1 MLHIRGWPRWCRE
14 NVLHTHPCLSQYGI
28 EQVLS
33 TEDPTPSCQ
42 DTCLYSKRVDDDPEV
57 YFRTCLDKVNERMDG
72 VYLTEGFDRDGTVH
86 DDERILLTRLVRM
99 VANNF
104 MYEDNESD
112 DANKIKQEDDNENF
126 RSDET
131 PPKWLTEA
139 ERVLVKDH
147 QEQSFD
153 ENAIGSIDVLCGVIS
168 QNHCPPS
175 SPSTV
180 VTETTENADEDC
192 VVSEETP
199 KTTPE
204 PSPVETPKTTPGPFP
219 METTQFVT
227 STGSVVE
234 RVHGVLTPPLLT
246 YLAQQRASVL
256 SSASE
261 NKLVV
266 FKLGQRMCVGRLTI
280 DMMSY
285 DTLTATYKCEQ
296 HSVSGLAPTRRQGD
310 VSAMHTLARRR
321 YESR

>member
-14 NVLHTHPCLSQYGI
+14 NILHTHPCLSQYGI
-28 EQVLS
+28 EQVLGA
-33 TEDPTPSCQ
+33 EDPTPTCD
-42 DTCLYSKRVDDDPEV
+42 DTCLYSKKVNGDDPET
-57 YFRTCLDKVNERMDG
+57 YFRICLDKVNKRTDG

-86 DDERILLTRLVRM
+86 DDERILLNRLVRM
-99 VANNF
+99 VANKF
-104 MYEDNESD
+104 MH
-112 DANKIKQEDDNENF
+112 EDDNHVS
-126 RSDET
+126 SDLT
-131 PPKWLTEA
+131 PPQWLTDA
-139 ERVLVKDH
+139 ELVLVKDH

-153 ENAIGSIDVLCGVIS
+153 ENAIGCIDVLCGVLS

-175 SPSTV
+175 SV
-180 VTETTENADEDC
+180 VTDDDEEHVV
-192 VVSEETP
+192 VVSEETA
-199 KTTPE
+199 TEETVTEGTVTEETPE
-204 PSPVETPKTTPGPFP
+204 LFPYVEIPPPPPVD
-219 METTQFVT
+219 TTQFVT
-227 STGSVVE
+227 SNGSVVE
-234 RVHGVLTPPLLT
+234 RVYGVLTPPLLT

-266 FKLGQRMCVGRLTI
+266 FKLGQRLCVGRLTV

-296 HSVSGLAPTRRQGD
+296 HSVSGLAPTRRRGD